1 MVMMVKNVK
10 ALIGFYLTTCSK
22 NHKVSGFGN
31 KKFQITKI
39 KYLMVR
45 QTHHLEPSR
54 RANHIICQAPERFL
68 AITLRHLPSV
78 LHFPTSNP
86 SAICFLFFALC
97 SLSSDLRHPS
107 SVFYPLSLSGN
118 RRRISSSVALQIPLS
133 VINPVTNCAG
143 VTSNAKLA
151 AWLDCGQIKTLVDP
165 SWSSP

>member
-1 MVMMVKNVK
+1 MMVKNVK

-97 SLSSDLRHPS
+97 SLSSDLWHPS
-107 SVFYPLSLSGN
+107 SVISFLFSVFIREQTPDIFFRRFADSSFGN
-118 RRRISSSVALQIPLS
+118 KPGYQLCRRDIKCKIG
-133 VINPVTNCAG
+133 C
-143 VTSNAKLA
+143 LA
-151 AWLDCGQIKTLVDP
+151 
-165 SWSSP
+165 